1 MEYDKIL
8 KGKPNEELFLLGN
21 AAVAR
26 GALESGLNV
35 YTYYPGT
42 PSSEVGEIFTNIFK
56 EANLNWVESSINE
69 KVAIEVAGAT
79 YARGAKAMVGMKN
92 VGLNVASDAF
102 YALATTH
109 PKNENSAMVVLVAD
123 DPQQYSSAV
132 EMDSRYYLKLLKIP
146 ALEPSNPQEC
156 LEFTKKAFEVST
168 ELKIPVILRLVTM
181 VSHARSNVK
190 IGKLIPPKLKK
201 NFDLSPEVNVA
212 SRLYFLEL
220 KQDQIYNRMNRALL
234 ISEYSDLNR
243 VEYENVSNSFDLGII
258 TSGVSYTYVL
268 EALESLKIK
277 VPVLKLGFINPL
289 PERKIVAFLS
299 KFKQVFVV
307 EENDAFIETEVLAI
321 AQKNGVQTKIHG
333 KNPFSYTK
341 ENTLLNFGGELNPT
355 KVVIALMKLTNL
367 ESKLNIKQIQE
378 KNYETVRRRAMLC
391 PGCPYGTI
399 GYALKKAVK
408 KLKLDFGKE
417 IYFYQDI
424 GCYTLLSFSPYSFA
438 NVKYCMGSSIALAQ
452 GVAHTDDSL
461 NIAIIGDGTFF
472 HSGIPAIINGVHN
485 KAPILVLILDNGWIG
500 MTGQQPHPGSD
511 NRYYQEGFNKKRVD
525 LESLIQGT
533 GANVNVIKCQK
544 GKNENFLHNLE
555 EILYEKGHRV
565 LEKNDMQVIVI
576 EDECIQ
582 KYNQRNTL
590 EVRYVDE
597 ELCTNC
603 GLCYNQFDCAAI
615 NKKKEIAHI
624 DPNSCLGCGI
634 CTYICPNNA
643 ISGGDNNED
652 H

>member
-1 MEYDKIL
+1 MERSKIL
-8 KGKPNEELFLLGN
+8 QGQSGEEFFLLGN
-21 AAVAR
+21 EAVTR

-42 PSSEVGEIFTNIFK
+42 PSSEVGETFTEIFK
-56 EANLNWVESSINE
+56 DAGLNWVESSVNE
-69 KVAIEVAGAT
+69 KVAIEVAGAA
-79 YARGAKAMVGMKN
+79 YSRGAKAMVGMKN

-102 YALATTH
+102 FALATTR

-132 EMDSRYYLKLLKIP
+132 EMDSRYYLKLLKVP

-156 LEFTKKAFEVST
+156 LEYTKLAFEISR
-168 ELKIPVILRLVTM
+168 ELKIPVIIRLVTM
-181 VSHARSNVK
+181 VAHARSNVK
-190 IGKLIPPKLKK
+190 VGKLVPPKLNE

-212 SRLYFLEL
+212 SRLYFLDL
-220 KQDQIYNRMNRALL
+220 KQDQIYNRMNRALSK
-234 ISEYSDLNR
+234 SENSSLNKI
-243 VEYENVSNSFDLGII
+243 EYENVSNEFDLGII

-268 EALESLKIK
+268 EALESLNIK
-277 VPVLKLGFINPL
+277 APVLKLGFINPL
-289 PERKIVAFLS
+289 PERKIVTFL
-299 KFKQVFVV
+299 KQFKQVFVV
-307 EENDAFIETEVLAI
+307 EENDAYIETEVLAI

-333 KNPFSYTK
+333 KDPFSYSK
-341 ENTLLNFGGELNPT
+341 ESSALNFVGELNPT
-355 KVVIALMKLTNL
+355 KVALALTKITNL
-367 ESKLNIKQIQE
+367 IPITNLRQING
-378 KNYETVRRRAMLC
+378 KRYETVRRRPILC

-399 GYALKKAVK
+399 GYALRKAVK
-408 KLKLDFGKE
+408 KLKLDFAKE

-438 NVKYCMGSSIALAQ
+438 NMKYCMGSSIALAQ

-472 HSGIPAIINGVHN
+472 HSGIPALINGVYN

-511 NRYYQEGFNKKRVD
+511 NRYYQEGSNKKKVD
-525 LESLIQGT
+525 LGRLLQGT
-533 GANVNVIKCQK
+533 GANVSIIKHQK
-544 GKNENFLHNLE
+544 GNDENYLHNLE
-555 EILYEKGHRV
+555 EILYEKGQSV

-603 GLCYNQFDCAAI
+603 GLCYNQFNCPALT
-615 NKKKEIAHI
+615 KKNEIAHI
-624 DPNSCLGCGI
+624 NSNECLGCGI
-634 CTYICPNNA
+634 CEYICPNNA
-643 ISGGDNNED
+643 ILGGNNNE
-652 H
+652 

>member
-1 MEYDKIL
+1 MVYLKIL
-8 KGKPNEELFLLGN
+8 KGQPSEEFFLLGN
-21 AAVAR
+21 MAIVR
-26 GALESGLNV
+26 GALESGINA

-42 PSSEVGEIFTNIFK
+42 PSSEVGAIFLKLFK
-56 EANLNWVESSINE
+56 EGRLNWVECSVNE
-69 KVAIEVAGAT
+69 KVAIEVGGAA
-79 YARGAKAMVGMKN
+79 YARGAKVMVGMKN
-92 VGLNVASDAF
+92 VGLNVASDPLL
-102 YALATTH
+102 ALATTRS
-109 PKNENSAMVVLVAD
+109 KNENSAIVVLVAD

-156 LEFTKKAFEVST
+156 LEFTKHAFEISR

-181 VSHARSNVK
+181 VAHARSNVK
-190 IGKLIPPKLKK
+190 IGEIIHSELDER
-201 NFDLSPEVNVA
+201 FDLSPEVNVA
-212 SRLYFLEL
+212 SRLYFLDL
-220 KQDQIYNRMNRALL
+220 KQDQIYNRMNRAL
-234 ISEYSDLNR
+234 IMSEKSSLNR
-243 VEYENVSNSFDLGII
+243 LEYEGVSNDFDLGII
-258 TSGVSYTYVL
+258 TSGISYSYIV
-268 EALESLKIK
+268 EALEFLNLKAPI
-277 VPVLKLGFINPL
+277 LKLGFINPL
-289 PERKIVAFLS
+289 PEKKIVAFL
-299 KFKQVFVV
+299 KQFKQVFVV
-307 EENDAFIETEVLAI
+307 EENDAYIETEVLAI
-321 AQKNGVQTKIHG
+321 AHKNGVQTKIHG
-333 KNPFSYTK
+333 KDPFSYSK
-341 ENTLLNFGGELNPT
+341 EGSLLNFVGELNPT
-355 KVVIALMKLTNL
+355 KITLALIKITNL
-367 ESKLNIKQIQE
+367 TPKINLKQIKE
-378 KNYETVRRRAMLC
+378 KKYETVRRRPILC

-399 GYALKKAVK
+399 GYALRKAVK
-408 KLKLDFGKE
+408 KLKVDFEKE

-424 GCYTLLSFSPYSFA
+424 GCYTLLSFPPYSFA

-472 HSGIPAIINGVHN
+472 HSGISALINGVHN

-511 NRYYQEGFNKKRVD
+511 NRYYQEGVNKKKID
-525 LESLIQGT
+525 LGRLLQGV
-533 GANVNVIKCQK
+533 GANISIIKRQK
-544 GKNENFLHNLE
+544 GNDENYLLNLE
-555 EILYEKGHRV
+555 EILYKKGHRV
-565 LEKNDMQVIVI
+565 LKKNDMQVIVI

-603 GLCYNQFDCAAI
+603 GLCYNQFNCPALT
-615 NKKKEIAHI
+615 KKKEIAHI

-643 ISGGDNNED
+643 ISRGDNNED

>member
-1 MEYDKIL
+1 MERSKIL
-8 KGKPNEELFLLGN
+8 QGQFGEEFFLLGN
-21 AAVAR
+21 EAVTR
-26 GALESGLNV
+26 GALESGINV

-42 PSSEVGEIFTNIFK
+42 PSSEVGETFTELFK
-56 EANLNWVESSINE
+56 DAGLNWVESSVNE
-69 KVAIEVAGAT
+69 KVAIEVAGAA
-79 YARGAKAMVGMKN
+79 YSRGAKAMVGMKN

-102 YALATTH
+102 FALATTR

-132 EMDSRYYLKLLKIP
+132 EMDSRYYLKLLKVP

-156 LEFTKKAFEVST
+156 LEYTKLAFEISR
-168 ELKIPVILRLVTM
+168 ELKIPVIIRLVTM
-181 VSHARSNVK
+181 VAHARSNVK
-190 IGKLIPPKLKK
+190 VGKLVPPKLNE

-212 SRLYFLEL
+212 SRLYFLDL
-220 KQDQIYNRMNRALL
+220 KQDQIYNRMNRALSK
-234 ISEYSDLNR
+234 SENSSLNKI
-243 VEYENVSNSFDLGII
+243 EYENVSNEFDLGII

-268 EALESLKIK
+268 EALESLNIK
-277 VPVLKLGFINPL
+277 APVLKLGFINPL
-289 PERKIVAFLS
+289 PEKKIVTFL
-299 KFKQVFVV
+299 KQFKQVFVV
-307 EENDAFIETEVLAI
+307 EENDAYIETEVLAI

-333 KNPFSYTK
+333 KNPFSYSK
-341 ENTLLNFGGELNPT
+341 ESSALNFVGELNPT
-355 KVVIALMKLTNL
+355 KVALALTKITNL
-367 ESKLNIKQIQE
+367 TPITNLTQING
-378 KNYETVRRRAMLC
+378 KRYETVRRRPILC

-399 GYALKKAVK
+399 GYALRKAVK
-408 KLKLDFGKE
+408 KLKLDFAKE

-472 HSGIPAIINGVHN
+472 HSGIPALINGVYN

-511 NRYYQEGFNKKRVD
+511 NRYYPEGSNKKKVD
-525 LESLIQGT
+525 LGSLLQGT
-533 GANVNVIKCQK
+533 GANVSIIKHQK
-544 GKNENFLHNLE
+544 GNDENYLHNLE
-555 EILYEKGHRV
+555 EILYEKGQSV

-603 GLCYNQFDCAAI
+603 GLCFNQFYCPALT
-615 NKKKEIAHI
+615 KKNEIAHI
-624 DPNSCLGCGI
+624 NSNECLGCGI
-634 CTYICPNNA
+634 CEYICPNNA
-643 ISGGDNNED
+643 ILGGNNNE
-652 H
+652 